1 MLAASAVGVP
11 TAIVVTANIAQTR
24 MARRDLSAII
34 AILRGEGYGKPTERT
49 PTGSLFFRDP
59 FVAALVR
66 RDCVMDLT
74 GVTCGDASYSNG
86 SRKILD
92 ERVANLEKCS
102 DCRDKGL
109 PNGLIT

>member
-1 MLAASAVGVP
+1 
-11 TAIVVTANIAQTR
+11 
-24 MARRDLSAII
+24 
-34 AILRGEGYGKPTERT
+34 
-49 PTGSLFFRDP
+49 
-59 FVAALVR
+59 
-66 RDCVMDLT
+66 MDLT
-74 GVTCGDASYSNG
+74 GVTYGDASYSNG